1 MDFMNRIGLLSICV
15 LLTSGVFA
23 QEVRTITLNEAIELG
38 YANSKQ
44 LAISK
49 AKVQE
54 AQAKLDQA
62 KDRQLPDVSVG
73 GNYMHINT
81 PTISMANASDGGGS
95 SGGESPLA
103 AFSNLH

>member
-1 MDFMNRIGLLSICV
+1 MAHLLRKY
-15 LLTSGVFA
+15 
-23 QEVRTITLNEAIELG
+23 RTITLSEAIELG

-73 GNYMHINT
+73 GELHAHQY
-81 PTISMANASDGGGS
+81 AYDFDG
-95 SGGESPLA
+95 
-103 AFSNLH
+103 